1 MRPFQMGLLVVALFI
16 GLIAL
21 AEVLL
26 WAVGFESLRQRMPT
40 HDGALG
46 AARPKALADDPDVGW
61 VLSAGFDGEI
71 EGIRYRINS
80 LGFRGDDINER
91 KPDGAQR
98 ILCLG
103 DSTTYGVMVEGHR
116 IYPAVLR
123 RRLSEMLAPR
133 RVEVVNAGVPGYS
146 SLQIELILSERCFT
160 LEPDLITMCVGLND
174 ALLNPGFYS
183 SDSEL
188 YVRWRRAAHKAKLV
202 LGRSR
207 LFTLLDCAIQRL
219 TKRLSGSDR
228 REGPSQDM
236 RPRVTLEEY
245 GANLTE
251 IARECHDRDI
261 PLIMF
266 SFSLSDGYANVMRS
280 VAERVGVTFLD
291 IEPLFDQTAR
301 ALEASSIE
309 LGSASQATVSTGAA
323 RIFAG
328 VYEGIFS
335 EAMLKTHTNPAL
347 FVDPCHPT
355 AAGHEVIA
363 EALAQAITERLASD
377 EPLNR

>member
-26 WAVGFESLRQRMPT
+26 WTVGFESLRQRMPT
-40 HDGALG
+40 RDGALC

-61 VLSAGFDGEI
+61 VLSPGFDGEI

-80 LGFRGDDINER
+80 LGFRGDDIQR
-91 KPDGAQR
+91 KKPQGALR
-98 ILCLG
+98 VLCLG
-103 DSTTYGVMVEGHR
+103 DSTTYGVMVQGRR

-123 RRLSEMLAPR
+123 RKLSEALAPR
-133 RVEVVNAGVPGYS
+133 LVEVVNGGVPGYS
-146 SLQIELILSERCFT
+146 SFHLSLLLPERFFA
-160 LEPDLITMCVGLND
+160 LEPDLITMCVGVND
-174 ALLNPGFYS
+174 ALLIPGFYS

-188 YVRWRRAAHKAKLV
+188 YVPWRRAAHKAKLV

-207 LFTLLDCAIQRL
+207 LFTLLDGAIQRV
-219 TKRLSGSDR
+219 TKRLSASDR

-236 RPRVTLEEY
+236 KPKVTLEEY
-245 GANLTE
+245 RANLTE
-251 IARECHDRDI
+251 IAHKCHDRDI

-266 SFSLSDGYANVMRS
+266 SFSLSDAYANVMRS
-280 VAERVGVTFLD
+280 VAEQVGVTFLD
-291 IEPLFDQTAR
+291 VEPLFDQTAQ

-335 EAMLKTHTNPAL
+335 EATLKTHTNPAL
-347 FVDPCHPT
+347 FIDPCHPT
-355 AAGHEVIA
+355 ALGHEVIA
-363 EALAQAITERLASD
+363 EALAEVITERLAK
-377 EPLNR
+377 R